1 MKTKNKFAQ
10 KNTSSF
16 SDFFVSIFRDKDS
29 QINDIAR
36 YSLMFIAVITP
47 LCLIMHGLK
56 GMIVFLLSAILMFL
70 NLGWL
75 KELVD
80 LLISDTADRA
90 GKTRNFAKFF
100 VLFLLLGFCL
110 YAIIAIWETDVVV
123 PLLLGISTLV
133 AGIFCVSMKELFRSK
148 KG

>member
-1 MKTKNKFAQ
+1 
-10 KNTSSF
+10 
-16 SDFFVSIFRDKDS
+16 
-29 QINDIAR
+29 
-36 YSLMFIAVITP
+36 
-47 LCLIMHGLK
+47 
-56 GMIVFLLSAILMFL
+56 MFL
-70 NLGWL
+70 NLGWM

-80 LLISDTADRA
+80 LIISNGTDRVD
-90 GKTRNFAKFF
+90 KTKNFAKFF

-110 YAIIAIWETDVVV
+110 YAIIAIWETDVI